1 MQGCVLCLVTQLCS
15 TFCSPMEG
23 SPPGVSVPV
32 YSPGK
37 NTEVGCPGPPPGDLP
52 NPGIEP
58 RSLTLQAYSLLSEP
72 PAKPKNTGVG
82 SLSLLQENFPPQ
94 ELKRD
99 LLHCRQI
106 LYQLSYKEAMN
117 WAPFLCAC
125 WPFIYFWENV
135 YSGPLTMFNWIIW
148 DFLRVLIWFF

>member
-1 MQGCVLCLVTQLCS
+1 MISPCGFNLHFSNKQWKSLSHVWLCN
-15 TFCSPMEG
+15 PMDCIQAEIREWVAFSFSRG
-23 SPPGVSVPV
+23 
-32 YSPGK
+32 
-37 NTEVGCPGPPPGDLP
+37 
-52 NPGIEP
+52 NPGFEL
-58 RSLTLQAYSLLSEP
+58 RSPTLQADSLPAEP
-72 PAKPKNTGVG
+72 QGKPKNTGVG
-82 SLSLLQENFPPQ
+82 SLSLLQGILPTQ
-94 ELKRD
+94 EPNWD